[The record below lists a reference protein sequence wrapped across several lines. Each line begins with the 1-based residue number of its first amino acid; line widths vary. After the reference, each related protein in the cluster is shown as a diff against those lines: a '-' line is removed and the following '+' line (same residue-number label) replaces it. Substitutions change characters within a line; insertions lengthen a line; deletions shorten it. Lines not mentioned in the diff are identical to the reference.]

1 MRGTPSPPGRRV
13 SGLGI
18 IPAYA
23 GNTPQAETSSAR
35 SRDHPRVCGEHCR
48 GVPADLLG
56 RGSSP
61 RMRGTRIVSVSRPDK
76 PGIIPAYAGNTVR
89 LMRDRPNGRDHPRVC
104 GEHRLPH
111 RHPGPSRGSSPRM
124 RGTPVSVAQMVFL
137 IGIIPAYA
145 GNTPPRTRTRNSARD
160 HPRVCGEHSHDHSEA
175 VRYEGSSPRM
185 RGTLHRDDDGEFGYG
200 IIPAYAGNTT
210 ELLPWQSWHGDH
222 PRVCGEHVH
231 FDRQRRY
238 PPGSSPRMRGTP
250 SCLFMS
256 ANCMG
261 IIPAYAG
268 NTV

>member
-1 MRGTPSPPGRRV
+1 
-13 SGLGI
+13 
-18 IPAYA
+18 
-23 GNTPQAETSSAR
+23 
-35 SRDHPRVCGEHCR
+35 
-48 GVPADLLG
+48 
-56 RGSSP
+56 
-61 RMRGTRIVSVSRPDK
+61 MRGTRIVSVSRPDK
-76 PGIIPAYAGNTVR
+76 PGIIPEYAGNTVR

-200 IIPAYAGNTT
+200 IIPAYAGNT
-210 ELLPWQSWHGDH
+210 LADSKPPNYGGDH
-222 PRVCGEHVH
+222 PRVCGEH
-231 FDRQRRY
+231 
-238 PPGSSPRMRGTP
+238 P
-250 SCLFMS
+250 
-256 ANCMG
+256 
-261 IIPAYAG
+261 
-268 NTV
+268 